1 MTLMKINK
9 GIRRPMSTSSF
20 PSNIFSDFFNDV
32 EASDIFK
39 TSMPAVNIAESEKSF
54 DLEVSAPGFKKNDF
68 KIDVDVNTMTISAES
83 EEEIKDENKRYT
95 RKEFKRTEF
104 SRVFTLPESVNMEKI
119 EAKYDNG
126 ILNIILP
133 KLDEAKAKKTQ
144 NIQVS

>member
-1 MTLMKINK
+1 
-9 GIRRPMSTSSF
+9 
-20 PSNIFSDFFNDV
+20 
-32 EASDIFK
+32 
-39 TSMPAVNIAESEKSF
+39 
-54 DLEVSAPGFKKNDF
+54 
-68 KIDVDVNTMTISAES
+68 
-83 EEEIKDENKRYT
+83 
-95 RKEFKRTEF
+95 TEF